1 MVNYVIELTLTIWA
15 AGTVRLI
22 NSQAKYGLYCGLS
35 CNLSFITYWI
45 MNGNYGL
52 LVGEFF
58 FTVIYFSEIRQML
71 GGEYVSKTKRSRG

>member
-1 MVNYVIELTLTIWA
+1 MIGNIIELSLTLWA
-15 AGTVRLI
+15 ALSVRLI
-22 NSQAKYGLYCGLS
+22 SRQAEYGLYCGLS

-45 MNGNYGL
+45 INGNYGF

-58 FTVIYFSEIRQML
+58 FTVVYFSEIRQML